1 MMGVLFAKKC
11 VLCGCALELGG
22 KAVLC
27 PSCAGEVRRA
37 YRCTEAVS
45 IPGADGAAAALY
57 YKGNVRQA
65 MHRFKFGG
73 AQSMA
78 EWFAAQTVP
87 LLAAHLEDWRPDL
100 VTFMPIGPLHY
111 RKRGY
116 NQAELLAKPI
126 AAALSLPCAPTLRKR
141 LFSQT
146 QSEQNDRDARLKNA
160 EHSVLPK
167 SGVDLTE
174 KSVVLVDDI
183 ITTGATA
190 TAAVRVLR
198 EMGAARVYVL
208 APTKTPLGS

>member
-1 MMGVLFAKKC
+1 MGMLFAKTC
-11 VLCGCALELGG
+11 VLCGGALEAGG
-22 KAVLC
+22 KAMLC
-27 PSCAGEVRRA
+27 PSCAGEVRRE
-37 YRCTEAVS
+37 YRCAETFSV
-45 IPGADGAAAALY
+45 PGADGTAAALW
-57 YKGNVRQA
+57 YKGRVRDA
-65 MHRFKFGG
+65 MRKFKFNG
-73 AQSMA
+73 AQYMA

-116 NQAELLAKPI
+116 NQAELLAKPV
-126 AAALSLPCAPTLRKR
+126 AAALSLPCIPTLRKR

-146 QSEQNDRDARLKNA
+146 QSEQADRAARLKNA

-167 SGVDLTE
+167 SGVQLTG

-183 ITTGATA
+183 VTTGATA
-190 TAAVRVLR
+190 AAAVKALR

-208 APTKTPLGS
+208 TPTKTPHGR

>member
-1 MMGVLFAKKC
+1 MGMLFAKTC
-11 VLCGCALELGG
+11 VLCGGALEMGG
-22 KAVLC
+22 QAMLC
-27 PSCAGEVRRA
+27 PVCAGEVRREC
-37 YRCTEAVS
+37 RCAETFSV
-45 IPGADGAAAALY
+45 PGADGAAAALW
-57 YKGNVRQA
+57 YKGRVRDA

-73 AQSMA
+73 AQHMA

-146 QSEQNDRDARLKNA
+146 QSEQKDRAARLKNA
-160 EHSVLPK
+160 ERSVLPR
-167 SGVDLTE
+167 SGVDLTG

-183 ITTGATA
+183 VTTGATA
-190 TAAVRVLR
+190 AAAVKALH

-208 APTKTPLGS
+208 APTKTPNGR